1 MSATQAAVELRG
13 VTKTFGGTTAVES
26 LDLTVPRGAMYGFIG
41 PNGAGKTTSIRIIM
55 SILFPDSGE
64 LKVLGRDSAL
74 DAKDKIG
81 YLPEERGVYRKMRVA
96 AYLGYIARLKGVPE
110 KGLAERVSA
119 YIARVGLAGV
129 EGKRCE
135 ELSKGM
141 LQKIQFVAAIIHEPD
156 LLILDEPFSGLD
168 PVSMRLLREQIVA
181 EHARGAT
188 ILFSTHV
195 MQQAEEICDHV
206 VMIHRG
212 RKVLDDPVGSIRSRY
227 DARALVLEP
236 LDANADV
243 GPVRALADVARCEWH
258 EGALPRRA
266 QRRRRRRRCDRADR
280 RRAAGR
286 ADRSETAASR
296 GRVRADRSGRRRVGR
311 RGARFARRARGPK
324 RPGGDMSK
332 VLQIAAR
339 EFVATVYTKAF
350 IIGLLMFPAIV
361 GVMALVGPQAVR
373 RLTATSRS
381 RASSRSSIRPA
392 R

>member
-1 MSATQAAVELRG
+1 VSATQAAIELRG
-13 VTKTFGGTTAVES
+13 VTKTFGGTTAVAS
-26 LDLTVPRGAMYGFIG
+26 LDLTVPRGALYGFIG
-41 PNGAGKTTSIRIIM
+41 PNGAGKTTSIRMIM

-64 LKVLGRDSAL
+64 LRVLGRASAL

-96 AYLGYIARLKGVPE
+96 AYLTFIARLKGVPE

-119 YIARVGLAGV
+119 YVARVGLAGV

-168 PVSMRLLREQIVA
+168 PVSMRQLRELIIA

-212 RKVLDDPVGSIRSRY
+212 KKVLDDPVSSIRSRY

-236 LDANADV
+236 LDAHADV
-243 GPVRALADVARCEWH
+243 ARVRALADVAGCERH
-258 EGALPRRA
+258 EGGAYNVELRA
-266 QRRRRRRRCDRADR
+266 GVDV
-280 RRAAGR
+280 AG
-286 ADRSETAASR
+286 AISR
-296 GRVRADRSGRRRVGR
+296 
-311 RGARFARRARGPK
+311 
-324 RPGGDMSK
+324 
-332 VLQIAAR
+332 IAAVLP
-339 EFVATVYTKAF
+339 VAR
-350 IIGLLMFPAIV
+350 IE
-361 GVMALVGPQAVR
+361 VR
-373 RLTATSRS
+373 RPRLEDVFVQIVADGTDSADVARVLRAELAGPSAQAAT
-381 RASSRSSIRPA
+381 
-392 R
+392 